1 MNKIIV
7 IVGPTGV
14 GKTKASVE
22 LAKRLNAEII
32 NGDAVSVYKELNI
45 ASAKPTLEERSG
57 INHYLLDKVDV
68 CNNYTIYDYQ
78 KDGRVAI
85 EQIKE
90 KGKNIIVV
98 GGTGL
103 YIKSLLYDYKFHEE
117 EINRYDDLTNDQ
129 IISKIKEYG
138 KFDIDYSNRRRIVR
152 LLSKLENNIPL
163 SEKADIIYPSI
174 IIGLTT
180 DRDTL
185 YKVINNRVDNM
196 LKNGLLDEINNLKD
210 RYKDSRVLNSAIGY
224 KEFNDYFNDNN
235 IENTVEKIKHNSR
248 KYAKRQF
255 TYFKN
260 QFKTKWFDVSYDN
273 FNKTIDEIYEY
284 IKKEMNSSFPFNSL

>member
-117 EINRYDDLTNDQ
+117 EINRYDDLTNDK

-174 IIGLTT
+174 IIGLTA

-196 LKNGLLDEINNLKD
+196 IKNGLLDEINNLKD

-235 IENTVEKIKHNSR
+235 IENTVGKIKHNSR

-284 IKKEMNSSFPFNSL
+284 IKKEMN

>member
-45 ASAKPTLEERSG
+45 ASAKPTLEERNG
-57 INHYLLDKVDV
+57 INHYLIDIVDV

-78 KDGRVAI
+78 KDARIAI

-129 IISKIKEYG
+129 IILKIKEYG

-284 IKKEMNSSFPFNSL
+284 IKKEMN

>member
-45 ASAKPTLEERSG
+45 ASAKPTLEERGG

-78 KDGRVAI
+78 KDARVAI

-117 EINRYDDLTNDQ
+117 EIKRYDDLTNDQ

-196 LKNGLLDEINNLKD
+196 LKNGLLYEINNLKD
-210 RYKDSRVLNSAIGY
+210 RYKDSRVLNSAI
-224 KEFNDYFNDNN
+224 
-235 IENTVEKIKHNSR
+235 
-248 KYAKRQF
+248 
-255 TYFKN
+255 
-260 QFKTKWFDVSYDN
+260 
-273 FNKTIDEIYEY
+273 
-284 IKKEMNSSFPFNSL
+284 KK

>member
-78 KDGRVAI
+78 KDARVAI

-180 DRDTL
+180 DRNTL

-284 IKKEMNSSFPFNSL
+284 IKKEMN

>member
-68 CNNYTIYDYQ
+68 CDNYTIYDYQ
-78 KDGRVAI
+78 KDGRKAI

-196 LKNGLLDEINNLKD
+196 IKNGLLDEINNLKD

-235 IENTVEKIKHNSR
+235 IENTIEKIKHNSR

-260 QFKTKWFDVSYDN
+260 QFKTMWFDVSYDN

-284 IKKEMNSSFPFNSL
+284 IKKEMN

>member
-57 INHYLLDKVDV
+57 INHYLIDIVDV

-78 KDGRVAI
+78 KDARVAI

-180 DRDTL
+180 DRNTL

-260 QFKTKWFDVSYDN
+260 QFETKWFDVSYDN

-284 IKKEMNSSFPFNSL
+284 IKKEMN

>member
-68 CNNYTIYDYQ
+68 CDNYTIYDYQ
-78 KDGRVAI
+78 KDARVAI

-180 DRDTL
+180 DRNTL

-196 LKNGLLDEINNLKD
+196 IKNGLLDEINNLKD

-284 IKKEMNSSFPFNSL
+284 IKKEMN

>member
-45 ASAKPTLEERSG
+45 ASAKPTLEERNG
-57 INHYLLDKVDV
+57 INHYLIDIVDV

-78 KDGRVAI
+78 KDARVAI

-117 EINRYDDLTNDQ
+117 KINRYDDLTNDQ

-235 IENTVEKIKHNSR
+235 IENTVGKIKHNSR

-284 IKKEMNSSFPFNSL
+284 IKKEMN

>member
-68 CNNYTIYDYQ
+68 CDNYTIYDYQ
-78 KDGRVAI
+78 KDARKAI

-117 EINRYDDLTNDQ
+117 KINRYDDLTNDQ

-196 LKNGLLDEINNLKD
+196 IKNGLLDEINNLKD

-235 IENTVEKIKHNSR
+235 IENTEEKIKHNSR

-273 FNKTIDEIYEY
+273 FNKTIDKIYEY
-284 IKKEMNSSFPFNSL
+284 IKKEMN

>member
-32 NGDAVSVYKELNI
+32 NGDAVSAYKELNI
-45 ASAKPTLEERSG
+45 ASAKPTLEERNG
-57 INHYLLDKVDV
+57 INHYLLDKVDI
-68 CNNYTIYDYQ
+68 CDNYTIYDYQ
-78 KDGRVAI
+78 KDARKAI

-117 EINRYDDLTNDQ
+117 EINRCDDLTNDQ

-196 LKNGLLDEINNLKD
+196 IKNGLLNEINNLKD

-235 IENTVEKIKHNSR
+235 IENTIEKIKHNSR

-284 IKKEMNSSFPFNSL
+284 IKKEMN

>member
-57 INHYLLDKVDV
+57 INHYLLDIVDV

-78 KDGRVAI
+78 KDARIAI
-85 EQIKE
+85 EEIKE

-284 IKKEMNSSFPFNSL
+284 IKKEMN

>member
-45 ASAKPTLEERSG
+45 ASAKPTLEERNG
-57 INHYLLDKVDV
+57 INHYLIDIVDV

-78 KDGRVAI
+78 KDGRKAI
-85 EQIKE
+85 EKIKE

-129 IISKIKEYG
+129 IILKIKEYG

-284 IKKEMNSSFPFNSL
+284 IKKEMN

>member
-57 INHYLLDKVDV
+57 INHYLIDIVDV

-78 KDGRVAI
+78 KDARVAI

-103 YIKSLLYDYKFHEE
+103 YIKALLYDYKFHEE

-138 KFDIDYSNRRRIVR
+138 KFNIDYSNRRRIVR

-185 YKVINNRVDNM
+185 YKVINNRVDSM
-196 LKNGLLDEINNLKD
+196 IKNGLLDEINNLKD

-284 IKKEMNSSFPFNSL
+284 IKKEMN

>member
-57 INHYLLDKVDV
+57 INHYLLDKVDI

-78 KDGRVAI
+78 KDARVAI

-196 LKNGLLDEINNLKD
+196 IKNGLLDEINNLKD

-284 IKKEMNSSFPFNSL
+284 IKKEMN

>member
-78 KDGRVAI
+78 KDARVAI

-185 YKVINNRVDNM
+185 YKVINNRVDSM
-196 LKNGLLDEINNLKD
+196 IKNGLLDEINNLKD

-284 IKKEMNSSFPFNSL
+284 IKKEMN

>member
-14 GKTKASVE
+14 GKTKVSVE

-45 ASAKPTLEERSG
+45 ASAKPTLEERNG
-57 INHYLLDKVDV
+57 INHYLIDIVDV

-78 KDGRVAI
+78 KDGRKAI

-129 IISKIKEYG
+129 IILKIKEYG

-284 IKKEMNSSFPFNSL
+284 IKKEMN

>member
-68 CNNYTIYDYQ
+68 CDNYTIYDYQ
-78 KDGRVAI
+78 KDARKAI

-180 DRDTL
+180 DRDAL

-284 IKKEMNSSFPFNSL
+284 IKKEMN

>member
-32 NGDAVSVYKELNI
+32 NGDAVSIYKELNI
-45 ASAKPTLEERSG
+45 ASAKPTLEERNG

-68 CNNYTIYDYQ
+68 CDNYTIYDYQ
-78 KDGRVAI
+78 KDARVAI

-196 LKNGLLDEINNLKD
+196 IKNGLLDEINNLKD

-284 IKKEMNSSFPFNSL
+284 IKKEMN

>member
-78 KDGRVAI
+78 KDARVAI

-284 IKKEMNSSFPFNSL
+284 IKKEMN

>member
-45 ASAKPTLEERSG
+45 ASAKPTLEERNG
-57 INHYLLDKVDV
+57 INHYLIDIVDV

-78 KDGRVAI
+78 KDARVAI

-152 LLSKLENNIPL
+152 LLSKLKNNIPL

-185 YKVINNRVDNM
+185 YKVINKRVDNM

-284 IKKEMNSSFPFNSL
+284 IKKEMN

>member
-68 CNNYTIYDYQ
+68 CDNYTIYDYQ
-78 KDGRVAI
+78 KDARVAI

-129 IISKIKEYG
+129 IILKIKEYG

-196 LKNGLLDEINNLKD
+196 IKNGLLEEINNLKD

-284 IKKEMNSSFPFNSL
+284 IKKEMN

>member
-68 CNNYTIYDYQ
+68 CDNYTIYDYQ
-78 KDGRVAI
+78 KDARVAI
-85 EQIKE
+85 EEIKE

-180 DRDTL
+180 DRNTL

-284 IKKEMNSSFPFNSL
+284 IKKEMN

>member
-45 ASAKPTLEERSG
+45 ASAKPTLEERNG
-57 INHYLLDKVDV
+57 INHYLIDIVDV

-78 KDGRVAI
+78 KDARVAI
-85 EQIKE
+85 EKIKE

-117 EINRYDDLTNDQ
+117 KINRYDDLTNDQ

-273 FNKTIDEIYEY
+273 FNKTIDKIYEY
-284 IKKEMNSSFPFNSL
+284 IKKEMN

>member
-45 ASAKPTLEERSG
+45 ASAKPTLDERNG
-57 INHYLLDKVDV
+57 INHYLIDIVDV

-78 KDGRVAI
+78 KDARVAI

-90 KGKNIIVV
+90 KGKNVIVV

-196 LKNGLLDEINNLKD
+196 LKNGLLCEINNLKD
-210 RYKDSRVLNSAIGY
+210 RYKNSRVLNSAIGY

-284 IKKEMNSSFPFNSL
+284 IKKEMN

>member
-57 INHYLLDKVDV
+57 INHYLLDIVDV

-78 KDGRVAI
+78 KDARIAI
-85 EQIKE
+85 EQIKG

-196 LKNGLLDEINNLKD
+196 IKNGLLDEINNLKD

-284 IKKEMNSSFPFNSL
+284 IKKEMN

>member
-57 INHYLLDKVDV
+57 INHYLLDIVDV

-78 KDGRVAI
+78 KDGRKAI

-196 LKNGLLDEINNLKD
+196 LKNGLLYEINNLKD

-284 IKKEMNSSFPFNSL
+284 IKKEMN

>member
-57 INHYLLDKVDV
+57 INHYLIDIVDV

-78 KDGRVAI
+78 KDARVAI

-180 DRDTL
+180 DRNTL

-273 FNKTIDEIYEY
+273 FNKTIDKIYEY
-284 IKKEMNSSFPFNSL
+284 IKKEMN

>member
-57 INHYLLDKVDV
+57 INHYLLDKVDI
-68 CNNYTIYDYQ
+68 CNIYTIYDYQ

-85 EQIKE
+85 EKIKE

-196 LKNGLLDEINNLKD
+196 IKNGLLDEINNLKD

-284 IKKEMNSSFPFNSL
+284 IKKEMN

>member
-57 INHYLLDKVDV
+57 INHYLLDIVDV

-78 KDGRVAI
+78 KDGRKAI

-185 YKVINNRVDNM
+185 YKVINNRVDSM
-196 LKNGLLDEINNLKD
+196 IKNGLLDEINNLKD

-284 IKKEMNSSFPFNSL
+284 IKKEMN

>member
-68 CNNYTIYDYQ
+68 CDNYTIYDYQ
-78 KDGRVAI
+78 KDARKAI

-196 LKNGLLDEINNLKD
+196 IKNGLLDEINNLKD

-284 IKKEMNSSFPFNSL
+284 IKKEMN

>member
-14 GKTKASVE
+14 GKTKASVD

-78 KDGRVAI
+78 KDARDAI

-196 LKNGLLDEINNLKD
+196 IKNGLLDEINNLKD

-224 KEFNDYFNDNN
+224 KEFNDYFNNNN

-284 IKKEMNSSFPFNSL
+284 IKKEMN

>member
-45 ASAKPTLEERSG
+45 ASAKPTLEERNG
-57 INHYLLDKVDV
+57 INHYLIDIVDV

-78 KDGRVAI
+78 KDGRKAI

-196 LKNGLLDEINNLKD
+196 IKNGLLDEINNLKD

-284 IKKEMNSSFPFNSL
+284 IKKEMN

>member
-68 CNNYTIYDYQ
+68 CDNYTIYDYQ
-78 KDGRVAI
+78 KDARVAI

-196 LKNGLLDEINNLKD
+196 IKNGLLDEINNLKD

-235 IENTVEKIKHNSR
+235 IENTIEKIKHNSR

-284 IKKEMNSSFPFNSL
+284 IKKEMN

>member
-57 INHYLLDKVDV
+57 INHYLLDIVDV

-78 KDGRVAI
+78 KDARDAI

-284 IKKEMNSSFPFNSL
+284 IKKEMN

>member
-32 NGDAVSVYKELNI
+32 NGDAVSIYKELNI
-45 ASAKPTLEERSG
+45 ASAKPTLEERNG

-68 CNNYTIYDYQ
+68 CDNYTIYDYQ
-78 KDGRVAI
+78 KDARVAI

-117 EINRYDDLTNDQ
+117 EINRCDDLTNDQ

-196 LKNGLLDEINNLKD
+196 IKNGLLDEINNLKD

-284 IKKEMNSSFPFNSL
+284 IKKEMN

>member
-57 INHYLLDKVDV
+57 INHYLIDIVDV

-78 KDGRVAI
+78 KDARVAI

-103 YIKSLLYDYKFHEE
+103 YIKSLLYDYKFHGE

-180 DRDTL
+180 DRNTL

-284 IKKEMNSSFPFNSL
+284 IKKEMN

>member
-78 KDGRVAI
+78 KDARVAI

-129 IISKIKEYG
+129 IILKIKEYG

-196 LKNGLLDEINNLKD
+196 IKNGLLDEINNLKD

-224 KEFNDYFNDNN
+224 KEFNDYFNGDN

-260 QFKTKWFDVSYDN
+260 QFETKWFDVSYDN

-284 IKKEMNSSFPFNSL
+284 IKKEMN

>member
-78 KDGRVAI
+78 KDGRIAI

-185 YKVINNRVDNM
+185 YKVINNRVDSM

-210 RYKDSRVLNSAIGY
+210 RYKNSRVLNSAIGY

-260 QFKTKWFDVSYDN
+260 QFETKWFDVSYDN

-284 IKKEMNSSFPFNSL
+284 IKKEMN